1 MGAVMVKNSAQGR
14 GGWIGWDVVDELFAS
29 LGRGAFARCGAF
41 GAMPASGSWIWLRH
55 PRTVAWRLV
64 CGLGER
70 VLGLGF
76 GALGAGLRLGV
87 GIWVLGL
94 GLWVRVWI
102 FGFGFGA
109 VWV

>member
-1 MGAVMVKNSAQGR
+1 MNGRGDGKNSAQGR

-70 VLGLGF
+70 VLRLVLGF
-76 GALGAGLRLGV
+76 WGAG
-87 GIWVLGL
+87 WVLGC
-94 GLWVRVWI
+94 GW
-102 FGFGFGA
+102 F
-109 VWV
+109 